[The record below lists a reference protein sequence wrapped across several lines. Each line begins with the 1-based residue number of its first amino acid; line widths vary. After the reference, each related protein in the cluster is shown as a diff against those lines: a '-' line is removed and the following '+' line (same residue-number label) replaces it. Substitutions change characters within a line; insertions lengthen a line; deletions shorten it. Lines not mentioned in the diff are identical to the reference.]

1 MTRARC
7 TFRERDVTAAIRA
20 AKAGGVS
27 VARIEIHP
35 DGGVTIVA
43 GEPEGP
49 DSDVNKLAL
58 ERLENAL
65 SKKKPPR
72 HR

>member
-20 AKAGGVS
+20 AKAGGVAI
-27 VARIEIHP
+27 ARIEIHP
-35 DGGVTIVA
+35 DGITVVV

>member
-1 MTRARC
+1 MSRTRC

-35 DGGVTIVA
+35 DGGVTVIA
-43 GEPEGP
+43 GEPEGADP
-49 DSDVNKLAL
+49 DINTLAM
-58 ERLENAL
+58 ERMRDAL
-65 SKKKPPR
+65 RKKKPAR
-72 HR
+72 NS